1 MKKDEQVHIKEIKM
15 KECRFF
21 LQTVIVC
28 VSQVQACVRYMLLP

>member
-15 KECRFF
+15 KECRF